1 MCSPGA
7 NASRKCNSTSPY
19 QVQSVVNALDLLE
32 TLAEETHNLTV
43 SYLAHKLGLSRNKVT
58 RLLAILEKRELVV
71 CDAIS
76 GGYSLGLSA
85 VGLAQSFLRN
95 VTGKGGVT
103 EYRLTYR

>member
-1 MCSPGA
+1 MCPLGA
-7 NASRKCNSTSPY
+7 NRSRKCSGTGLY
-19 QVQSVVNALDLLE
+19 HVQSVVKALDLLE
-32 TLAEETHNLTV
+32 TLAGETHNPTV

-58 RLLAILEKRELVV
+58 KLLAILEKRELVV

-95 VTGKGGVT
+95 VAVIGREKGG
-103 EYRLTYR
+103 